1 LWLLAL
7 RASLSIGSSM
17 NLDIVILAAG
27 KGTRM
32 NSNLPKVLHRIGGDS
47 MLGHVLSAASQLQ
60 AAKTHI
66 VVGYGADEIRENFAD
81 RADLQWAMQEQ
92 QLGTGHAVMQAMPG
106 VDVSDSDKKILVLYG
121 DVPLINFDTLS
132 KLVQQ
137 SETNTLSI
145 LTLVTDRPTGLGRI
159 VRDDGGKILAIVEEK
174 DASEEQKQIKE
185 INTGIMVISAPKLN
199 FWLDALCNDNA
210 QGEYYLTD
218 VVAMAAA
225 DADCALAAMVIN
237 DENEVQG
244 VNDKAQLATLERH
257 YQMNK
262 ADQLLEAGVL
272 LRDPSRID
280 IRGELTTG
288 SDVEIDINAL
298 FEGKVTLGNGVKVGA
313 NVCIKD
319 STIADNAHILPGSI
333 IEGADIGERASVGPY
348 ARIRPGTV
356 LKQDT
361 KIGNFV
367 ETKNAIIGKGSK
379 ASHLA
384 YIGDA
389 ELGENVNIGA
399 GTIFCN
405 YDGVSKHKTLIGN
418 NVFIGSNSVLVAPVK
433 LADNAF
439 VAAGSSVNS
448 DVPADTLAVGRAKQR
463 NISGWKRPTKK

>member
-1 LWLLAL
+1 
-7 RASLSIGSSM
+7 M

-66 VVGYGADEIRENFAD
+66 VVGFGADEIRENFAD

>member
-1 LWLLAL
+1 
-7 RASLSIGSSM
+7 M

-244 VNDKAQLATLERH
+244 VNDKAQLAMLERH

-367 ETKNAIIGKGSK
+367 ETKNAIIGKESK

>member
-1 LWLLAL
+1 
-7 RASLSIGSSM
+7 
-17 NLDIVILAAG
+17 
-27 KGTRM
+27 
-32 NSNLPKVLHRIGGDS
+32 
-47 MLGHVLSAASQLQ
+47 MLFRS
-60 AAKTHI
+60 
-66 VVGYGADEIRENFAD
+66 
-81 RADLQWAMQEQ
+81 
-92 QLGTGHAVMQAMPG
+92 
-106 VDVSDSDKKILVLYG
+106 
-121 DVPLINFDTLS
+121 
-132 KLVQQ
+132 
-137 SETNTLSI
+137 
-145 LTLVTDRPTGLGRI
+145 
-159 VRDDGGKILAIVEEK
+159 
-174 DASEEQKQIKE
+174 
-185 INTGIMVISAPKLN
+185 
-199 FWLDALCNDNA
+199 
-210 QGEYYLTD
+210 
-218 VVAMAAA
+218 
-225 DADCALAAMVIN
+225 
-237 DENEVQG
+237 
-244 VNDKAQLATLERH
+244 

-298 FEGKVTLGNGVKVGA
+298 FEGKVALGSGVKIGA

-319 STIADNAHILPGSI
+319 STIADNANILPGSI

-405 YDGVSKHKTLIGN
+405 YDGVNKHKTLIGN

-433 LADNAF
+433 LADNTF

>member
-1 LWLLAL
+1 
-7 RASLSIGSSM
+7 M

-185 INTGIMVISAPKLN
+185 INTGIMVIPAAKLN
-199 FWLDALCNDNA
+199 SWLDALGNDNA

-319 STIADNAHILPGSI
+319 STIADNVNILPGSI

-356 LKQDT
+356 LKEDT

-389 ELGENVNIGA
+389 EIGENVNIGA

-405 YDGVSKHKTLIGN
+405 YDGVNKHKTLIGN

-433 LADNAF
+433 LADNTF

>member
-1 LWLLAL
+1 
-7 RASLSIGSSM
+7 M

-137 SETNTLSI
+137 SETSTLSI

-244 VNDKAQLATLERH
+244 VNDKAQLAMLERH

>member
-1 LWLLAL
+1 
-7 RASLSIGSSM
+7 M

-137 SETNTLSI
+137 SETNTLYI

-244 VNDKAQLATLERH
+244 VNDKAQLAMLERH

>member
-1 LWLLAL
+1 
-7 RASLSIGSSM
+7 M

-244 VNDKAQLATLERH
+244 VNDKAQLAMLERH

-272 LRDPSRID
+272 LCDPSRID

>member
-1 LWLLAL
+1 
-7 RASLSIGSSM
+7 M

-185 INTGIMVISAPKLN
+185 INTGLMVISAPKLN

>member
-1 LWLLAL
+1 
-7 RASLSIGSSM
+7 M

-66 VVGYGADEIRENFAD
+66 VVGFGADEIRENFAD

-225 DADCALAAMVIN
+225 DADCALAAMVVN

-244 VNDKAQLATLERH
+244 VNDKAQLAMLERH

>member
-1 LWLLAL
+1 
-7 RASLSIGSSM
+7 M

-244 VNDKAQLATLERH
+244 VNDKAQLAMLERH

-272 LRDPSRID
+272 LCDPSRID

-439 VAAGSSVNS
+439 VAAGSSVNI

>member
-1 LWLLAL
+1 
-7 RASLSIGSSM
+7 M

-66 VVGYGADEIRENFAD
+66 VVGFGADEIRENFAD

-244 VNDKAQLATLERH
+244 VNDKAQLAMLERH